1 LINPTI
7 LNINLGLEGVDPGWS
22 LTNEL
27 GSQVDKGG
35 LAATG

>member
-7 LNINLGLEGVDPGWS
+7 LNINLGLEGVDPGWV
-22 LTNEL
+22 LTYVL

-35 LAATG
+35 LAAAG